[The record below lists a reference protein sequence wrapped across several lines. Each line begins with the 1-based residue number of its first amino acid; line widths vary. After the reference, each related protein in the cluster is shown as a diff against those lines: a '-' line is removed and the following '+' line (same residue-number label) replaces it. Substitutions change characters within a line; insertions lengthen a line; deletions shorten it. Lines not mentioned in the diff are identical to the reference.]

1 MEHDWCYRFCV
12 LQPHGRK
19 SALATPDSR
28 NDMKTYFSY
37 ENRFALVAP
46 DSRDKHK
53 KNSCFKNMVS
63 AGVPPNAYPG
73 TSVLEGH
80 MASVFRSEMIFKH
93 NLIVDDLTVL
103 R

>member
-1 MEHDWCYRFCV
+1 M
-12 LQPHGRK
+12 
-19 SALATPDSR
+19 
-28 NDMKTYFSY
+28 
-37 ENRFALVAP
+37 
-46 DSRDKHK
+46 

-93 NLIVDDLTVL
+93 NLIIDDLTVL